1 LKIKSGIWALGTGVL
16 LFSSC
21 GRHEPPAAAASSTE
35 NTPPSVP
42 VVMASRSD
50 VSSALTLTAEFIP
63 YQEVDVLAKVAGYL
77 KTITVD
83 VGDRVKKGQ
92 IIATLEIPE
101 MRDDITRAAAA
112 IEQANAEMIRA
123 EDEVRRAEAAH
134 QIAHLSLT
142 RIESVAKRE
151 PGLVPQQDVD
161 DVRSRDLVSE
171 AQIASAK
178 SAVIAAQQRIRVLR
192 ADEARLKTLQQYEAI
207 SAPFDGVVTKR
218 FANDG
223 AMIQAGTSA
232 SAVPVVKVSETRVLR
247 LILPVP
253 ESSAAE
259 ISAGKAVQVRVP
271 SLGRVLTGRV
281 ARFTGKVQPGT
292 RTMDTEVDVQN
303 DGLSLMPGM
312 YAEVDLHLDEHKGVV
327 TVPIDAVEG
336 TGAAARVFQVIDPGV
351 VHVIPVSVGLQ
362 TAQLAEIR
370 SGLAAGDSV
379 IVGRRAGLKDG
390 DRVSPVKAS
399 FTSSEAPAH

>member
-1 LKIKSGIWALGTGVL
+1 MNSGLWVLGTSL
-16 LFSSC
+16 LLLSC
-21 GRHEPPAAAASSTE
+21 CARHEPPATSAASTE

-42 VVMASRSD
+42 VVTASRSD

-63 YQEVDVLAKVAGYL
+63 FQEVDVLAKVAGYL
-77 KTITVD
+77 KTISVD
-83 VGDRVKKGQ
+83 VGDRVKRGQ

-112 IEQANAEMIRA
+112 IEQANAEMVRA

-142 RIESVAKRE
+142 RIENVAKRE

-178 SAVIAAQQRIRVLR
+178 NSVIAAQQRIRVLR
-192 ADEARLKTLQQYEAI
+192 ADEARLKTVQQYESIA
-207 SAPFDGVVTKR
+207 APFDGVVTKR

-223 AMIQAGTSA
+223 AMIQAGTSP
-232 SAVPVVKVSETRVLR
+232 SALPLVKVSEIRVLR

-259 ISAGKAVQVRVP
+259 VSAGKAVQVRVP
-271 SLGRVLTGRV
+271 SLGRSLTGRV

-303 DGLSLMPGM
+303 DALTLMPGM
-312 YAEVDLHLDEHKGVV
+312 YAEVELHLDEHRGVV

-336 TGAAARVFQVIDPGV
+336 TGQAARVFQVIDPGV
-351 VHVIPVSVGLQ
+351 VHVVPVSLGLQ
-362 TAQLAEIR
+362 TAQLAEVR
-370 SGLAAGDSV
+370 SGLSAGDSV
-379 IVGRRAGLKDG
+379 IVGRRAGLKEG
-390 DRVSPVKAS
+390 DRVSPVKAT
-399 FTSSEAPAH
+399 FTTSEAATH

>member
-1 LKIKSGIWALGTGVL
+1 MKSSVCILGASLL

-21 GRHEPPAAAASSTE
+21 ARHEPPAASAASTD

-42 VVMASRSD
+42 VVTASRSD

-77 KTITVD
+77 KTIGVD

-101 MRDDITRAAAA
+101 MRDDLARAAAS

-123 EDEVRRAEAAH
+123 EDEVQRTEAAH

-142 RIESVAKRE
+142 RIENVAKRE

-178 SAVIAAQQRIRVLR
+178 NAVIAAQQRIRVLR
-192 ADEARLKTLQQYEAI
+192 ADEARLKTLQQYESIA
-207 SAPFDGVVTKR
+207 APFDGVVTKR
-218 FANDG
+218 FANEG
-223 AMIQAGTSA
+223 AMIQAGTSP
-232 SAVPVVKVSETRVLR
+232 SALPVVKVSEIRVLR

-259 ISAGKAVQVRVP
+259 VSAGKAVQVRVP

-303 DGLSLMPGM
+303 DGLALMPGM
-312 YAEVDLHLDEHKGVV
+312 YAEVDLHLDEHKSVV
-327 TVPIDAVEG
+327 TVPIDAVDG
-336 TGAAARVFQVIDPGV
+336 TGAAARVYQVIDPGV
-351 VHVIPVSVGLQ
+351 VHVIPVSIGLQ
-362 TAQLAEIR
+362 TAQVAEIR
-370 SGLAAGDSV
+370 SGLAAGDNV

-390 DRVSPVKAS
+390 DRVSPVKAT
-399 FTSSEAPAH
+399 FTTSEAATH